1 MHRERTVQR
10 ASHVDAEIAVLA
22 LYTGLSDVYSPLMNG
37 IIFCNQCGTQNS
49 VQAKFCANCGMPFG
63 MPSAPVSPETVAPQ
77 PATQPEAVPVYSA
90 PLVTSPA
97 VATRYGGFW
106 MRFVAA
112 VIDGLLLGIVVW
124 PVGLVFVLMVG
135 IAGHRVSMPDVGVHL
150 VSGIT
155 VWTLFIGV
163 GWIYEA
169 SMESSSKQ
177 ATVGKMALGLK
188 VTDEG
193 GLRIS
198 FPRAS
203 ARYFG
208 KILSR
213 MTLLIGYIMAGFTAR
228 KQALH
233 DMIAGTLVVRA
244 L

>member
-1 MHRERTVQR
+1 MLNARCLQ
-10 ASHVDAEIAVLA
+10 
-22 LYTGLSDVYSPLMNG
+22 LYTGLSDVYSPLMTNG

-49 VQAKFCANCGMPFG
+49 AQSKFCANCGTLFSTDMPG
-63 MPSAPVSPETVAPQ
+63 SPISPETLPPQ
-77 PATQPEAVPVYSA
+77 AATQPEAVPVYSA
-90 PLVTSPA
+90 PVRTPA
-97 VATRYGGFW
+97 MVAPRYGGFW

-112 VIDGLLLGIVVW
+112 VIDGLLLGIIVW
-124 PVGLVFVLMVG
+124 PVGAMVG
-135 IAGHRVSMPDVGVHL
+135 LIVGVAGHGVSMPEVGVHL

-155 VWTLFIGV
+155 VWTLFIGA

-188 VTDEG
+188 VTDEVG
-193 GLRIS
+193 RRIS
-198 FPRAS
+198 FARAS

-213 MTLLIGYIMAGFTAR
+213 ITLLIGYIMAGFTAR